1 MMSLT
6 YVILQQTW
14 LQHKKKGL
22 ANIKWGLTNN
32 DIYSF
37 NINSCDVTNKKWV

>member
-1 MMSLT
+1 MLSFNKLDCN
-6 YVILQQTW
+6 I
-14 LQHKKKGL
+14 KKGL